1 MSTLTGP
8 SSQAP
13 NPLHPNAD
21 DLLGDDG
28 DMDAADHHA
37 VWKRRY
43 HALQESVNADKRS
56 KRKSGS
62 VNLFNTYD
70 LKPYSVENSDSD
82 FRIYQ

>member
-1 MSTLTGP
+1 MSTPTGP

-28 DMDAADHHA
+28 DVDAADPA

-43 HALQESVNADKRS
+43 HALQESVNSDKRS

-62 VNLFNTYD
+62 VNSFNTYE
-70 LKPYSVENSDSD
+70 LKAYSLENSDSD